1 MRKINLFIFLIC
13 IFFIIPA
20 LSSGQSSVKL
30 PEVSLVEKPSL
41 SSFEAI
47 PEKLARV
54 QPPVPEGWREVP
66 FEETAPDPVLTPQEK
81 KQGFMLF
88 QRLYMEPVYANTKP
102 LAGERLRSLVAF
114 AAPGEFE
121 PLTLGVYPVRPL
133 KNLRIIV
140 SPLKSA
146 SAEIPASAV
155 ETRLVTCWN
164 IRYPGYSS
172 TDTWRHTPEL
182 LEKVTEHSSPSGE
195 CQRWWLK
202 IHVPEN
208 ARPGLYRGTVT
219 VFDDGCEK
227 AVAVPLLLR
236 VLGFKLE
243 KDPNKHFTAYY
254 YDMYSVVPNSRS
266 KDNPEWLEKA
276 MANEYRTMVEYGF
289 DMLPTGY
296 LRADENGR
304 AILRHPEMIGQMMQA
319 GMKGPYPVTADAV
332 VKQLYNK
339 MSDGTVGAHWAI
351 SKMPPD
357 EFYTRL
363 TEVVKAFEKERKAN
377 GWPEFIYCP
386 VDEVHVSARTF
397 GMKVYAAM
405 KAAGVRTYIT
415 KDPKSPDAADYAPSV
430 DIWCS
435 QPYSTP
441 YEKVV
446 SSQKYEYW
454 CYPNHVAG
462 EVKNPRV
469 MCRGGRMTYGY
480 GFWRSGYS
488 TLIPWHWR
496 WQSGPDPF
504 DYLKGNTTSGCGQRI
519 DDDGTVIP
527 TAYWEC
533 FREGYDDARY
543 IYTLENTI
551 VRREGSTD
559 PACRKLTLEGRK
571 LLQGIWSSIRVQEKY
586 MDDGLWASGDF
597 DAWRWR
603 MAALTEKL
611 NAFPA
616 LNRNQAPSVLVG
628 DTKAGAEEAAPV
640 SSPGTTGEKDEI
652 LDLGDNNFARWKSGT
667 TEGKTAVTDKES
679 RHGGKCLKYEVL
691 VDHNVD
697 GGEGGKYPVGWP
709 RLVMEFSEGELDLT
723 RYDYLSFWL
732 KVDSNRDEVADDSTP
747 FSINLRSY
755 PRGGS
760 ADMRMDIGDHQRE
773 WIPFRIP
780 VTDLIGKSPSNSSP
794 WKSLRTLQFGISE
807 ANYTHGARLVFYL
820 DEISLVKLKT
830 PRIRAVSAPLH
841 IWANRPSL
849 PVSFD
854 LLGMAGVQPGSYTLR
869 VSLLDSRDKPVAS
882 SVQDLEKPNRITLEA
897 GALSPGNYQL
907 RLEIRDKSGKVC
919 SSLIRNVLGL
929 DGPESVNN

>member
-1 MRKINLFIFLIC
+1 MHLKINGSSIIFCILFF
-13 IFFIIPA
+13 
-20 LSSGQSSVKL
+20 LSSTAFCQSAI
-30 PEVSLVEKPSL
+30 SLVEKPTP
-41 SSFEAI
+41 SSINAI

-54 QPPVPEGWREVP
+54 QPTVPEGWREVP
-66 FEETAPDPVLTPQEK
+66 FEETAPEPALTPQEK

-88 QRLYMEPVYANTKP
+88 QRSYMEPVYANTRP
-102 LAGERLRSLVAF
+102 LESERLLSLVAF

-121 PLTLGVYPVRPL
+121 PVTLGVYPIRPL
-133 KNLRIIV
+133 KNFRVVV

-146 SAEIPASAV
+146 AAVIPASAI
-155 ETRLVTCWN
+155 ETHLVAYWN
-164 IRYPGYSS
+164 IRYPAYSS
-172 TDTWRHTPEL
+172 TDTYRYTPEL
-182 LEKVTEHSSPSGE
+182 LEKVTAHSSPSGE
-195 CQRWWLK
+195 SQRWWLK

-208 ARPGLYRGTVT
+208 TRPGIYRGIVT
-219 VFDDGCEK
+219 VFDDTCEK
-227 AVAVPLLLR
+227 AVAVPLMLR

-243 KDPNKHFTAYY
+243 KDPNKHFTSYY
-254 YDMYSVVPNSRS
+254 YDMYSVVPNSQA
-266 KDNPEWLEKA
+266 KDNPAWLEKA
-276 MANEYRTMVEYGF
+276 MANEYRTMVDYGF

-296 LRADENGR
+296 LRADENGQ
-304 AILRHPEMIGQMMQA
+304 AILRHPEMIGQMMKA
-319 GMKGPYPVTADAV
+319 GMKGPYPVTADGV
-332 VKQLYNK
+332 VRLLYNK

-357 EFYTRL
+357 EFYPRL
-363 TEVVKAFEKERKAN
+363 TEVVKAFEKERKAS

-386 VDEVHVSARTF
+386 VDEVHVSAKTF
-397 GMKVYAAM
+397 GAKVYAAM

-415 KDPKSPDAADYAPSV
+415 KDPKSPDAVDYAPNV

-488 TLIPWHWR
+488 TLVPWHWR
-496 WQSGPDPF
+496 WQAGSDPF
-504 DYLKGNTTSGCGQRI
+504 DYLRNSTNSGCSNRI

-527 TAYWEC
+527 ATYWEC

-543 IYTLENTI
+543 IYTLENAI
-551 VRREGSTD
+551 VQREGSTD
-559 PACRKLTLEGRK
+559 PACKKLALEGK
-571 LLQGIWSSIRVQEKY
+571 NLLQEIWSSIHVQEKY
-586 MDDGLWASGDF
+586 MDDGLWASSDF
-597 DAWRWR
+597 DSWRWR
-603 MAALTEKL
+603 MAVLTEKL
-611 NAFPA
+611 NGFPP
-616 LNRNQAPSVLVG
+616 LNKNQAPSVLVG
-628 DTKAGAEEAAPV
+628 NTKAAEEAASSV
-640 SSPGTTGEKDEI
+640 SSPGTPGEKDEI
-652 LDLGDNNFARWKSGT
+652 LDLGAKDFSRWRSGT
-667 TEGKTAVTDKES
+667 SEGKTQVLDKEG
-679 RHGGKCLKYEVL
+679 RNGGRCLKYEVL
-691 VDHNVD
+691 VDHTVD

-723 RYDYLSFWL
+723 QYDYFSFWL

-760 ADMRMDIGDHQRE
+760 ADRRLDIGDRQRE
-773 WIPFRIP
+773 WISFRLP
-780 VTDLIGKSPSNSSP
+780 VADIIGKSASNSSP

-807 ANYTHGARLVFYL
+807 AGYAHGVRLDFYL

-830 PRIRAVSAPLH
+830 PRIREVTAPLH
-841 IWANRPSL
+841 VWANRPL
-849 PVSFD
+849 FPVSFD
-854 LLGMAGVQPGSYTLR
+854 MLGIAGVQPGNYTVR
-869 VSLLDSRDKPVAS
+869 AALLDSRDKPVAS
-882 SVQDLEKPNRITLEA
+882 SSQDIVRPNRITLDA
-897 GALSPGNYQL
+897 GSLTPGNYRL
-907 RLEIRDKSGKVC
+907 RLEISDKGGKVC

-929 DGPESVNN
+929 EGPERGKN